1 MGVNASK
8 ESLIRA
14 IWAIALPAIITNL
27 TTPLLGLSDVAI
39 AGHKGGA
46 PFIAS
51 LAVGSSMFNMLY
63 WVFGFLRMG
72 SSGLTAQA
80 YGSKDTVAIATILQR
95 ALTLGVGVGVI
106 FILFQRPV
114 MHLLFLAMDI
124 TGDTAIE
131 AGHYF
136 SIVIWGAPAMLAT
149 YSLTGW
155 YLGMQNSRIP
165 MMVSLLADVVN
176 IVASVTLVFVFD
188 MSIEGVATGT
198 LVAQW
203 IAFVVGLTICIRRYR
218 PPLAGFREVFRGSG
232 MRAFFRVNTD
242 IFLRTLCL
250 VAVTMWFTR
259 TGARQSQEMLAV
271 NALLMQ
277 MFTIFSFFMDGFA
290 FSAEALVGRYKGEG
304 NHAMLRRVVRD
315 ELLIA
320 LMLAMIFTAAY
331 YFGGTTLLH
340 LLTSDDG
347 VVALSREYL
356 PWAVSIPLVGFLAF
370 CCDGIYIGATATRS
384 MLLSM
389 LAAMA
394 TFFGLY
400 ALLFPHYGNHGLW
413 IAFLGYLVMRGALL
427 LVMLNGRV
435 LSERA

>member
-1 MGVNASK
+1 MGFNARK
-8 ESLIRA
+8 TSLIHA
-14 IWAIALPAIITNL
+14 IWAIAVPAIVTNL

-80 YGSKDTVAIATILQR
+80 YGAGDRRGTAIILER
-95 ALTLGVGVGVI
+95 ALTLGLGAGLLLTSLQKPIMRV
-106 FILFQRPV
+106 
-114 MHLLFLAMDI
+114 LFLLMDI
-124 TGDTAIE
+124 EGDTASQACE
-131 AGHYF
+131 YF
-136 SIVIWGAPAMLAT
+136 STVVWGAPAMLAT

-155 YLGMQNSRIP
+155 FLGMQNSRIP

-176 IVASVTLVFVFD
+176 IAVSVTLVFAFD
-188 MSIEGVATGT
+188 WTIRGVATGT

-203 IAFVVGLTICIRRYR
+203 LAFAVGLAICRRR
-218 PPLAGFREVFRGSG
+218 FKLPLIPLGEVFRSDGLG
-232 MRAFFRVNTD
+232 AFFKVNTD

-259 TGARQSQEMLAV
+259 TGAEQSQDMLAV
-271 NALLMQ
+271 NSLLMQ

-304 NHAMLRRVVRD
+304 NRAMLGRVVRC
-315 ELLIA
+315 EIA
-320 LMLAMIFTAAY
+320 ISLALAVVFTII
-331 YFGGTTLLH
+331 YFLGGATLLGV
-340 LLTSDDG
+340 LTSDHHI
-347 VVALSREYL
+347 VAVSQEYL
-356 PWAVSIPLVGFLAF
+356 PWAVSIPMVGFLAF
-370 CCDGIYIGATATRS
+370 CCDGIFIGATATRS

-389 LAAMA
+389 LMAMCV
-394 TFFGLY
+394 FFGLY
-400 ALLFPHYGNHGLW
+400 ALLFPRLGNHGLW
-413 IAFLGYLVMRGALL
+413 IAFLSYLLTRGTVL
-427 LVMLNGRV
+427 MLMLRRKI
-435 LSERA
+435 LAA